1 MCKTCERDSQN
12 VERRPPLPFHSSLS
26 QNPRLEPGNRT
37 VGLVIMSLQLQL
49 PALQFVDIRKVS
61 SCSKKKKKKEENGAL
76 VKTAFIQILFSVF
89 RVCLINL
96 LLYMGVKL
104 GVLT

>member
-1 MCKTCERDSQN
+1 
-12 VERRPPLPFHSSLS
+12 
-26 QNPRLEPGNRT
+26 
-37 VGLVIMSLQLQL
+37 MSLQLQL

-61 SCSKKKKKKEENGAL
+61 SCRKKKKGNGAL

-89 RVCLINL
+89 RVCLIDL

>member
-1 MCKTCERDSQN
+1 
-12 VERRPPLPFHSSLS
+12 
-26 QNPRLEPGNRT
+26 
-37 VGLVIMSLQLQL
+37 MSLQLQL

-61 SCSKKKKKKEENGAL
+61 SCSKRKNENGAL
-76 VKTAFIQILFSVF
+76 VKTAFIKILFSVF

-104 GVLT
+104 GVLNFKNRASYI